1 MENYNMTKKVT
12 ITIDDELNE
21 KLTAASEKAGMSKS
35 AYVREAAIE
44 SLNPKKADV
53 KEVIVEKIIEKE
65 VPVSTS
71 DNSYSVGQPK
81 KDFIATIID
90 ESDTTTLVTW
100 AVVAVGIVLILLW

>member
-1 MENYNMTKKVT
+1 MTKKVT

-21 KLTAASEKAGMSKS
+21 KLTAASEKAGISKS
-35 AYVREAAIE
+35 AYVHEAAIE
-44 SLNPKKADV
+44 SLNPKKTEV

-71 DNSYSVGQPK
+71 DNSYSVDHTK